1 MLLTR
6 FDFDATTREKALEY
20 LNERAAQ
27 LLMYGYKRIDVNQ
40 PLHDDMGEE
49 WGVRTYF
56 DGPDDIRYQS
66 IYVYAQHRQ
75 KGHYKAFLK
84 KTAVPILTM
93 EQCGLGPYLE
103 KKGYPHF
110 VVRGITTQPEYRE
123 IEFYYG
129 NKRAERS
136 QVFMM
141 RHIDEGLTILNRI
154 GAGALA
160 KKAFCLHPLLQ
171 SDEALAANFSR
182 LVYGADTRTHI
193 LMLAMEYR
201 NIANRTLS
209 FTPISKPEDIILSP
223 LPEVNEMLVADKV
236 QNYKDFMR
244 YHAETHPRR
253 YELQGYFVAWLHRLN
268 ISHTRYTELIQGM

>member
-1 MLLTR
+1 MR
-6 FDFDATTREKALEY
+6 FNFDATTREEAIAY

-27 LLMYGYKRIDVNQ
+27 LLIYGYKRINANYSLYNDT
-40 PLHDDMGEE
+40 GEE
-49 WGVRTYF
+49 WGVLTYF
-56 DGPDDIRYQS
+56 DGPDGTQYQS

-75 KGHYKAFLK
+75 KGYYKAFLK

-93 EQCGLGPYLE
+93 QQCGLGPYLK
-103 KKGYPHF
+103 KKGYPHL
-110 VVRGITTQPEYRE
+110 VVTGITTRPEYRE
-123 IEFYYG
+123 IEEFYG
-129 NKRAERS
+129 DKRAERS

-154 GAGALA
+154 NASSVA
-160 KKAFCLHPLLQ
+160 KRAFCLHPLVQ
-171 SDEALAANFSR
+171 NDVELASNIQR
-182 LVYGADTRTHI
+182 LAHGAD
-193 LMLAMEYR
+193 
-201 NIANRTLS
+201 
-209 FTPISKPEDIILSP
+209 
-223 LPEVNEMLVADKV
+223 VADKV

>member
-1 MLLTR
+1 MR
-6 FDFDATTREKALEY
+6 FNFDATTREEAIAY

-27 LLMYGYKRIDVNQ
+27 LLIYGYKRINANYSLYNDT
-40 PLHDDMGEE
+40 GEE
-49 WGVRTYF
+49 WGVLTYF
-56 DGPDDIRYQS
+56 DGPDGTQYQS

-75 KGHYKAFLK
+75 KGYYKAFLK

-93 EQCGLGPYLE
+93 QQCGLGPYLK
-103 KKGYPHF
+103 KKGYPHL
-110 VVRGITTQPEYRE
+110 VVTGITTRPEYRE
-123 IEFYYG
+123 IEEFYG
-129 NKRAERS
+129 DKRAERS

-154 GAGALA
+154 NASSVA
-160 KKAFCLHPLLQ
+160 KRAFCLHPLVQ
-171 SDEALAANFSR
+171 NDVELASNIQR
-182 LVYGADTRTHI
+182 LAHGADVSKYI